1 MFRKDIMK
9 IILTTMPTEGE
20 YHDWTTHKYF
30 KVDKVNKYMP
40 LGILSL
46 ATNLPSEH
54 EVKVLDPS
62 SYGWSIEDIIYAI
75 EQEQPDVLG
84 LSVVNKRCY
93 AMTKILE
100 KTTCEY
106 KCVGGPHATAHA
118 EQILAQGANAVF
130 QGPLADKEFAEAITT
145 KPKGK
150 VKCNTDINEIKFPSR
165 EFLNVED
172 YFPQTSVLFKA
183 NKRLPMFSSVGCL
196 NRCTFCSVQ
205 SKTMHLKDPVE
216 VVREMRYLQSLGC
229 QSIHIL
235 DDNFNL
241 NQEHLNQ
248 ILSEM
253 ERQRFV
259 GEWSARGQT
268 RMDLSIIPR
277 MARLGFKRV
286 HVGIEALDQGILDF
300 FNKPERLSDIEKFC
314 KAMIDNGVDII
325 GYFILGAPVENER
338 YRKSLA
344 GKIRDLGIKHPMFN
358 QLFPEPDT
366 VYYHSLLKDG
376 IYKEDLWAQYFKYPT
391 PDYIPPYPY
400 GEEKQKELLE
410 FSDAITREF
419 MVCS

>member
-1 MFRKDIMK
+1 MK
-9 IILTTMPTEGE
+9 IVLTTMPAEGE

-30 KVDKVNKYMP
+30 VVDKINRYMP

-46 ATNLPSEH
+46 ATNLSTGH
-54 EVKVLDPS
+54 EVTVLDPS
-62 SYGWSIEDIIYAI
+62 SYGWSIAKTIQEI
-75 EQEQPDVLG
+75 EALKPDVLG

-100 KTTCEY
+100 KTSCEY
-106 KCVGGPHATAHA
+106 KCVGGPHATFHSD
-118 EQILAQGANAVF
+118 EILEQGANAVF
-130 QGPLADKEFAEAITT
+130 QGPLADKEFAEAVITR
-145 KPKGK
+145 PKGK
-150 VKCNTDINEIKFPSR
+150 IKCNTDINAIKFPSR

-205 SKTMHLKDPVE
+205 SKTMYLKGPVE
-216 VVREMRYLQSLGC
+216 VVKEMKYLQSLDC

-241 NQEHLNQ
+241 NQKHLNQ
-248 ILSEM
+248 ILDEM
-253 ERQRFV
+253 ERQEFV

-268 RMDLSIIPR
+268 RMDLSVIPR

-300 FNKPERLSDIEKFC
+300 FNKPERISDIEKFC
-314 KAMIDNGVDII
+314 KAMTDSGVDII
-325 GYFILGAPVENER
+325 GYFILGAPVETEE
-338 YRKSLA
+338 YRKALA
-344 GKIRDLGIKHPMFN
+344 EKIRSLGIIHPLFN

-366 VYYHSLLKDG
+366 VYYRFLLRDG
-376 IYKEDLWAQYFKYPT
+376 FYKEDLWAEYFKHPI
-391 PDYIPPYPY
+391 PDYTPPYPY
-400 GEEKQKELLE
+400 GDTRQKEMLDFANSITEE
-410 FSDAITREF
+410 FK
-419 MVCS
+419 